1 MINDLKK
8 YTIKL
13 LTEKDLNQVLVL
25 DNICFGGLWSLD
37 GYRREI
43 ESPNSCLLIMT
54 IDNSS
59 QEKVIGIACFWEILE
74 EAHIT
79 ILAIHPDFQSQGL
92 GKYLL
97 KHLLQEVEKKGLER
111 ATLEVSKKNIKALN
125 LYQQFAF
132 KVAGKRKKYY
142 AKTGEDAL
150 ILWKNIL
157 V

>member
-1 MINDLKK
+1 MTLKNIQ
-8 YTIKL
+8 IKP
-13 LTEKDLNQVLVL
+13 LTEQELNQVLVL

-54 IDNSS
+54 LNNSPPE
-59 QEKVIGIACFWEILE
+59 QVIGIACFWEILE

-97 KHLLQEVEKKGLER
+97 EHLLQEAEKKR
-111 ATLEVSKKNIKALN
+111 IRKSNFRSI
-125 LYQQFAF
+125 
-132 KVAGKRKKYY
+132 RKKY
-142 AKTGEDAL
+142 
-150 ILWKNIL
+150 
-157 V
+157 